1 MSEKSYQEIWSNCLN
16 IIRDN
21 VTAQNF
27 KTWFKP
33 IEAVGINKQILTIQV
48 PSQFFYEWLENN
60 YITLIKKT
68 LKRELGKDARLEYN
82 ILLDN
87 PGAKKPYVTK
97 IPSSGQGSLT
107 NHAVNMPMDM
117 GSGSAIRN
125 PFIIPGLQKLTS
137 IPS

>member
-1 MSEKSYQEIWSNCLN
+1 MPENSYQDVWNNCLN

-21 VTAQNF
+21 VTTQNF

-33 IEAVGINKQILTIQV
+33 IKAVAINKQILTIQV

-87 PGAKKPYVTK
+87 PRAEKPYITK
-97 IPSSGQGSLT
+97 IPSSGQGSLA
-107 NHAVNMPMDM
+107 NAPVNIPMDM
-117 GSGSAIRN
+117 G
-125 PFIIPGLQKLTS
+125 
-137 IPS
+137 